1 MEKPTITLTFLG
13 TGTST
18 GVPEVGCCCEVCHST
33 DPRDKRLRCS
43 ALIDVGDT
51 RLLID
56 CGPDFRQQLMPFP
69 LRAIDAVLVTHEHY
83 DHVGGLDDLRPFCRF
98 GEIPVYANEL
108 TADHLRMRMPYC
120 FVDKSYPGIPR
131 MDLRIASPGVPFAVK
146 KVEVMPLEV
155 MHGKLS
161 ILGYRIGQSVGY
173 VTDMLT
179 MPEASYQLLEG
190 VELLVLNALREKPH
204 PTHQTVSEA
213 LRVVER
219 LKPRETYLI
228 HPSHH
233 IGLHACVE
241 QQLPPHVHLAYDGL
255 CVQLSGD
262 VTKI

>member
-146 KVEVMPLEV
+146 QVEVMPLEV

-161 ILGYRIGQSVGY
+161 ILGYRIGSRMAY
-173 VTDMLT
+173 ITDLSSL
-179 MPEASYQLLEG
+179 PASQYAYLQGLD
-190 VELLVLNALREKPH
+190 VLVINALREEPH
-204 PTHQTVSEA
+204 PTHQCLDEA
-213 LRVVER
+213 LTLAARIGAR
-219 LKPRETYLI
+219 DTYLI
-228 HPSHH
+228 HMSHH
-233 IGLHACVE
+233 MGLHEVVSRK
-241 QQLPPHVHLAYDGL
+241 LPPHIHLAFD
-255 CVQLSGD
+255 
-262 VTKI
+262 KEEMEF